1 MKERSPLQKNIPNII
16 TLFRLV
22 FSPALL
28 LFTPFS
34 NSFLLLYAL
43 LGLSDVLD
51 GFLARRWGV
60 SGKLG
65 ARLDSAADFLLF
77 GIILYLLVRNYRFPV
92 WALLWVASIA
102 ILRFVALAVCYARF
116 HKLAFLHTYA
126 NKATG
131 FLLVLSPFLL
141 SLLGLNTSVIVVS
154 VAASISALEELILQ
168 LTQRELNLD
177 VVSILK

>member
-1 MKERSPLQKNIPNII
+1 M
-16 TLFRLV
+16 

-43 LGLSDVLD
+43 LGVSDVLD

-65 ARLDSAADFLLF
+65 ARLDSVADFLLF
-77 GIILYLLVRNYRFPV
+77 GILVYLLVRNYHFPV
-92 WALLWVASIA
+92 WALFWVGSIA
-102 ILRFVALAVCYARF
+102 ILRFSALAVCFARF

-141 SLLGLNTSVIVVS
+141 PILGLNASVIIVC

-168 LTQRELNLD
+168 LSQHELNLD
-177 VVSILK
+177 VASIFK

>member
-1 MKERSPLQKNIPNII
+1 MKERSALQKNIPNII

-22 FSPALL
+22 LSPALL
-28 LFTPFS
+28 LIAPFS
-34 NSFLLLYAL
+34 DPFLLLYAL

-51 GFLARRWGV
+51 GFLARRLGV

-77 GIILYLLVRNYRFPV
+77 GILVYLLLSNYRFPV
-92 WALLWVASIA
+92 WALLWVGLIA
-102 ILRFVALAVCYARF
+102 ILRFGALAACFARF

-131 FLLVLSPFLL
+131 SLLVLSPFLL
-141 SLLGLNTSVIVVS
+141 AILGLNTSVIVVC

-168 LTQRELNLD
+168 LSQSELNPD
-177 VVSILK
+177 VVSIIK

>member
-1 MKERSPLQKNIPNII
+1 MKERSALQKNIPNII

-28 LFTPFS
+28 LIAPFS
-34 NSFLLLYAL
+34 VSFLLLYAL

-51 GFLARRWGV
+51 DFLARRWGV

-77 GIILYLLVRNYRFPV
+77 FIILYLLVRNYRFPV
-92 WALLWVASIA
+92 WALLWVGLIA
-102 ILRFVALAVCYARF
+102 ILRFVALAMCYKRF

-141 SLLGLNTSVIVVS
+141 PFLGLNASVIVVC

-168 LTQRELNLD
+168 LTQSELNPD
-177 VVSILK
+177 VVSIFK

>member
-1 MKERSPLQKNIPNII
+1 MKERSPLKKSIPHII

-28 LFTPFS
+28 LFAPFS
-34 NSFLLLYAL
+34 DLFLLLYAL

-51 GFLARRWGV
+51 GFLARRWDI

-65 ARLDSAADFLLF
+65 ARLDSAADFILF
-77 GIILYLLVRNYRFPV
+77 GILVYLLLSNYRFPV
-92 WALLWVASIA
+92 WALLWVGLIA
-102 ILRFVALAVCYARF
+102 ILRFGALAVCYMRF
-116 HKLAFLHTYA
+116 HKLTFLHTYA

-141 SLLGLNTSVIVVS
+141 PLLGLKVSVIVVC

-168 LTQRELNLD
+168 LTQHELNLN
-177 VVSILK
+177 VVSLFK

>member
-1 MKERSPLQKNIPNII
+1 MKERSPLQKSIPNII
-16 TLFRLV
+16 SLLRLV

-28 LFTPFS
+28 LFAPFS
-34 NSFLLLYAL
+34 DSFLLLYAL

-77 GIILYLLVRNYRFPV
+77 GILLYLLVRNYRFPV
-92 WALLWVASIA
+92 WALLWAGLIA
-102 ILRFVALAVCYARF
+102 ILRFVVLTVCYARF
-116 HKLAFLHTYA
+116 HKLVFLHTYA
-126 NKATG
+126 NKVTG
-131 FLLVLSPFLL
+131 FLLILSPFLL
-141 SLLGLNTSVIVVS
+141 PLLGLNASAIVVC
-154 VAASISALEELILQ
+154 VVASISALEELILQ

-177 VVSILK
+177 VVSIMK